1 MLGLDKL
8 HVYDAHLIFRA
19 LTRRFNILMLKM
31 DIKNAHWETRGVFV
45 SSPQALKEQA
55 FPTLLSGPF
64 ANMTVTEMRKY
75 AWKNMTREK
84 TLEFPSYRDFVCHQ
98 LGSEG
103 CEFYWAMYATKRIYG
118 EESTLF
124 RYELEE
130 ASSNVSY
137 VYYRPRGGLS
147 DIGSALERSAKRL
160 GVKMYAREE
169 VKAIHRKGN
178 IFVVE
183 TDNFTV
189 SARKLII
196 AVPRTP
202 FEEISGD
209 LAADI
214 QRNVFFEAILPLP
227 AFKAAAVYSYPWWE
241 SITSLH
247 NLTLKPLERFFSG
260 ASCLVNIMPYR

>member
-1 MLGLDKL
+1 MLGLRKL
-8 HVYDAHLIFRA
+8 HVYGAHFTFRTLA
-19 LTRRFNILMLKM
+19 RRLNIRMLKM
-31 DIKNAHWETRGVFV
+31 DIKNAHWETRGVYV
-45 SSPQALKEQA
+45 SSTQALKEQA

-64 ANMTVTEMRKY
+64 ANMTLTEMRRY
-75 AWKNMTREK
+75 AWKNMTKEK

-103 CEFYWAMYATKRIYG
+103 CEFYWAKHATKRIYG

-130 ASSNVSY
+130 ASSNESY
-137 VYYRPRGGLS
+137 DYYRPPGGLS
-147 DIGSALERSAKRL
+147 AIVNAMERSAKRL
-160 GVKMYAREE
+160 GGKLYVREK
-169 VKAIHRKGN
+169 VKAIQRKGN

-189 SARKLII
+189 LARKIVI
-196 AVPRTP
+196 AVPSTS

-214 QRNVFFEAILPLP
+214 RRNVFFEAILPLP
-227 AFKAAAVYSYPWWE
+227 AFKAVALYSYPWWE
-241 SITSLH
+241 NITSLH
-247 NLTLKPLERFFSG
+247 NLTLKPLERFFST
-260 ASCLVNIMPYR
+260 ASCLGNIRPYR